1 MEKMSREFDVDFT
14 GFMKSLEAL
23 DGFSEIEHNS
33 SYLKAIRGP
42 IEITNVL
49 ICF

>member
-33 SYLKAIRGP
+33 FIFEGNSWP
-42 IEITNVL
+42 N
-49 ICF
+49 